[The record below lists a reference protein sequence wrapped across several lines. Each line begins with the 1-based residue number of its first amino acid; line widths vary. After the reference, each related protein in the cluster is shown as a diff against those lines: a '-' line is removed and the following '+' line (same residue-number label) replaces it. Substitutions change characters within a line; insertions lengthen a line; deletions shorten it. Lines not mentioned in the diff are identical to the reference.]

1 MPTRYLDPK
10 VGLAFKRVFGE
21 HEHLLRSFLNA
32 LLPLPDDGQIES
44 LEYLTPEQVPELPGL
59 YKNSIV
65 DVKCK
70 DQRGRTFIVEMQMLW
85 STSFEQRILFS
96 ASQAYVKQLHASQS
110 YASLQPVYA
119 LALTNQVFDR
129 ETAEYYHHYQIVR
142 QHEPRRVLEGLE
154 FVFIELPKFTPQS
167 RTDKRM
173 LVKWLRF
180 MSEVGESPAKGADAD
195 ASWREDPVI
204 AQALELVEA
213 AAFTEQELEAYH
225 IQIDKARIELTVLED
240 AEAKGKAKGKAE
252 GLAEGEALGIAKG
265 KAEGEALGI
274 AKGKAEEK
282 AEIVRTMHANGL
294 GVAQISQFTGL
305 TGQQVLDILGADVP
319 R

>member
-10 VGLAFKRVFGE
+10 VDLAFKRVFGE

-32 LLPLPDDGQIES
+32 LLPLPEDGQIES

-59 YKNSIV
+59 FKNSIV

-70 DQRGRTFIVEMQMLW
+70 DVRGRTFIVEMQMLW

-96 ASQAYVKQLHASQS
+96 ASQAYVKQLHSGHS

-129 ETAEYYHHYQIVR
+129 VTPEYYHHYQIVR

-154 FVFIELPKFTPQS
+154 FVFIELPKFAPQS

-173 LVKWLRF
+173 QVKWLRF
-180 MSEVGESPAKGADAD
+180 MSEVGDMPDKTAQTDPD
-195 ASWREDPVI
+195 PSWREDPDI

-225 IQIDKARIELTVLED
+225 IQIDKARIESTVLED
-240 AEAKGKAKGKAE
+240 AR
-252 GLAEGEALGIAKG
+252 AEGEALGMAKG
-265 KAEGEALGI
+265 KAEGEAA
-274 AKGKAEEK
+274 AKAQ
-282 AEIVRTMHANGL
+282 IVRAMRASGL
-294 GVAQISQFTGL
+294 DSAQRGQFRGL
-305 TGQQVLDILGADVP
+305 STQQIVDLLGS
-319 R
+319 

>member
-1 MPTRYLDPK
+1 M
-10 VGLAFKRVFGE
+10 
-21 HEHLLRSFLNA
+21 
-32 LLPLPDDGQIES
+32 
-44 LEYLTPEQVPELPGL
+44 
-59 YKNSIV
+59 
-65 DVKCK
+65 
-70 DQRGRTFIVEMQMLW
+70 
-85 STSFEQRILFS
+85 
-96 ASQAYVKQLHASQS
+96 
-110 YASLQPVYA
+110 
-119 LALTNQVFDR
+119 
-129 ETAEYYHHYQIVR
+129 
-142 QHEPRRVLEGLE
+142 
-154 FVFIELPKFTPQS
+154 FIELPKFTPQS

-195 ASWREDPVI
+195 ASWREDPDI

-240 AEAKGKAKGKAE
+240 AEAKGKAE